1 MKINFNNKNIHI
13 AATPTARVTN
23 DNDDKDSNDDE
34 ENKAV
39 YTSRSRVRV
48 GRSSEK
54 AKCHRPTDRRTEWVV
69 EWRARSVFGFSNLQE
84 STRKT

>member
-34 ENKAV
+34 EK
-39 YTSRSRVRV
+39 
-48 GRSSEK
+48 K
-54 AKCHRPTDRRTEWVV
+54 
-69 EWRARSVFGFSNLQE
+69 SVFGFSNLEE